1 MDVELD
7 WAGQRA
13 AMVEEQLAGRD
24 IVDAHVLDA
33 MRVVPR
39 HRFVAAKMRSAAYAD
54 RPLTI
59 GHGATISQP
68 YIVAHMIALAGVR
81 SGHRVLDVG
90 SGCGYQAAVA
100 AQIGATV
107 FGIEIVPELVEQSR
121 VVLAELGYDKV
132 VIRQGDGHRG
142 WPEHAPYDAILVG
155 AAPERVPSALVD
167 QLAPG
172 GTLVLPVGQ
181 RYRQDIRIVR
191 RTAEGIREEVGIPVR
206 FVPLVDD
213 DAV

>member
-1 MDVELD
+1 MEAEPD
-7 WAGQRA
+7 WAALRA

-24 IVDAHVLDA
+24 IVDPAVLDA

-39 HRFVAAKMRSAAYAD
+39 HRFVDPDLRRAAYAD

-68 YIVAHMIALAGVR
+68 YIVAHMLAKAGVR
-81 SGHRVLDVG
+81 PGHRVLDIG

-100 AQIGATV
+100 AEIGATV
-107 FGIEIVPELVEQSR
+107 FGIEIVPELVARSQA
-121 VVLAELGYDKV
+121 VLAELGYGNV
-132 VIRQGDGHRG
+132 TIRQGDGRRG
-142 WPEHAPYDAILVG
+142 WPEHAPFDAILVG
-155 AAPERVPSALVD
+155 AAPHRVPAALVE
-167 QLAPG
+167 QLAPD

-191 RTAEGIREEVGIPVR
+191 RTKDGFAEEVGIPVR
-206 FVPLVDD
+206 FVPLVGD
-213 DAV
+213 DAL